1 MASDVG
7 EIYIGRKPTMNYVLA
22 TVLQFNQGK
31 NQVIIKARG
40 KSISK
45 AVDVAEIT
53 RNRFL
58 QNVVEVDDVKIGT
71 ESLGGGESEERNVS
85 VIEITLKRVA

>member
-1 MASDVG
+1 
-7 EIYIGRKPTMNYVLA
+7 MNYVLA

-31 NQVIIKARG
+31 NSVIIKARG

-58 QNVVEVDDVKIGT
+58 QGSVAVDNVKIDT
-71 ESLGGGESEERNVS
+71 ETIGGGEGEERNVS
-85 VIEITLKRVA
+85 VIEITLKRV

>member
-1 MASDVG
+1 
-7 EIYIGRKPTMNYVLA
+7 MNYVLA

-31 NQVIIKARG
+31 NSVIIKARG

-53 RNRFL
+53 KNRFL
-58 QNVVEVDDVKIGT
+58 QDAVEVSNVTIGT
-71 ESLGGGESEERNVS
+71 ETLTGGEGGERNVS
-85 VIEITLKRVA
+85 LIEITLKRTS